1 MAITGS
7 ATKARKMKWVLY
19 MVLIAFFSGWHFY
32 DGWFNEKYWNDPSNL
47 WYNRVVAV
55 VLAVLFVGFVIAFF
69 LMLKSKVVVDEQ
81 GIRDGKKM
89 IDWKSIVR
97 IDDSKVEKGL
107 VGIYYLKNDKE
118 AKYLLDDYKIGHFE
132 EMLDEIS
139 IHRPDLLTPVDDSV
153 DQVTKK

>member
-107 VGIYYLKNDKE
+107 V
-118 AKYLLDDYKIGHFE
+118 
-132 EMLDEIS
+132 
-139 IHRPDLLTPVDDSV
+139 
-153 DQVTKK
+153 